1 MTAVLTCVGAAPAG
15 AATVSHLGNVFAPDS
30 ASAVLHATANNG
42 TPVVFDLQLDQ
53 AALAPSEIGGPVSSP
68 PGEGYFAVEIGGSE
82 ASVGPRYVPILP
94 VPASDFTLVYPG
106 GIASA
111 TVVGAGGFGLFS
123 GLVYFLVP
131 DTITT
136 ATLEIGPASVEA
148 DGPNGGNDTLST
160 QPLVVRYTDESVA
173 ATATPGSAPAGH
185 TPTVPS
191 GRQAAAGS
199 SLPVLALG
207 LTGAAAGATV
217 VVVVIPLFFW
227 RRAYRKADAEGRVL
241 VASPPAP
248 RPPEPAATSVEEGED
263 PVGTVPVVA
272 VEREPA
278 VFVRLFGEH
287 ADVEG
292 LSRPIGAG
300 PRELLDY
307 LAAHP
312 GTESSSARL
321 RAVIWSE
328 PRAEI
333 TPATFTNYLSALRKA
348 LPAGSLVR
356 SEQGRRHRLS
366 DAVTSDWALFSAFVT
381 DHGPNRT
388 ASLRSALDLV
398 RGRPFVWAESAP
410 AGAYGWA
417 LGGLT
422 TAMERAVEVAAHELV
437 DACLAAGDVEG
448 AHQAVR
454 AGLRGTTFSSV
465 LEEDALRV
473 AAASDGELGVRRG
486 MAEARVRLGDD
497 AQLLE
502 ATARGLGW
510 SGW

>member
-1 MTAVLTCVGAAPAG
+1 M
-15 AATVSHLGNVFAPDS
+15 
-30 ASAVLHATANNG
+30 
-42 TPVVFDLQLDQ
+42 DL
-53 AALAPSEIGGPVSSP
+53 
-68 PGEGYFAVEIGGSE
+68 
-82 ASVGPRYVPILP
+82 PI
-94 VPASDFTLVYPG
+94 D
-106 GIASA
+106 
-111 TVVGAGGFGLFS
+111 
-123 GLVYFLVP
+123 
-131 DTITT
+131 TT
-136 ATLEIGPASVEA
+136 ATLEIGPASVEVV
-148 DGPNGGNDTLST
+148 GPKGGNDTLST
-160 QPLVVRYTDESVA
+160 QPLVVHYTDESVA
-173 ATATPGSAPAGH
+173 ATATPGSALAGH
-185 TPTVPS
+185 TPPVPS
-191 GRQAAAGS
+191 GGQAAAGS

-217 VVVVIPLFFW
+217 VVVLIPLFFW
-227 RRAYRKADAEGRVL
+227 RRSYRKADAEGRVR

-248 RPPEPAATSVEEGED
+248 RPPEPAVAPVEKGED
-263 PVGTVPVVA
+263 PGGAVPVVVA
-272 VEREPA
+272 EREPA

-287 ADVEG
+287 TDVEG

-348 LPAGSLVR
+348 LPAGTLVR

-366 DAVTSDWALFSAFVT
+366 DAVTSDWALFSAFVA

-398 RGRPFVWAESAP
+398 RGRPFAWAESAP
-410 AGAYGWA
+410 AGAYSWA

-422 TAMERAVEVAAHELV
+422 TAMERAVETAAHELV
-437 DACLAAGDVEG
+437 DTCLAAGEVEG

-473 AAASDGELGVRRG
+473 AAAADGEVGVRRG